1 MLFLLLVYYVAGC
14 FSYNGKGGLG
24 EAWPLCFEKK
34 KKKKALVSKQNQ
46 LDIDLIRRILVY
58 NFTAFVST

>member
-1 MLFLLLVYYVAGC
+1 MERGDW
-14 FSYNGKGGLG
+14 GRHGLSV
-24 EAWPLCFEKK
+24 LKK
-34 KKKKALVSKQNQ
+34 KRKKKALVSKQNQ